1 MPRLHA
7 KHKTEIRYAGV
18 VGESV
23 NEIRLSPSD
32 NGRQRVEWAHVRI
45 EPAAELF
52 GHRDVYGNDVR
63 WFQLVGPH
71 ESLVVES
78 EAVVVTRPAPALP
91 TSVWGIAFADVADPE
106 YLDGMA
112 EFLAGSPH
120 VRWTR
125 PIGDFADAL
134 GIDREEGVL
143 AWARALESAINTNI
157 VYTRGATQVDTP
169 VEEVVAVGR
178 GVCQDMAHL
187 MIAVCRRHGVASRYV
202 SGWLFQPG
210 SEGPG
215 ESHAW
220 VEAAIPGPRVGGA
233 RPHPPRSAARAL
245 RAPGDRAR
253 LQRRAPAE
261 GQLPRAGHGGDDRDR
276 GDQGASLLG
285 GTSPGAR
292 GAAVPGPLVERRPR
306 RPRVLRSPRA
316 SP

>member
-7 KHKTEIRYAGV
+7 KHRTEIRYAGT

-45 EPAAELF
+45 EPGAELF

-63 WFQLVGPH
+63 WFQLVDPH

-78 EAVVVTRPAPALP
+78 EAVVVTRPAAALP
-91 TSVWGIAFADVADPE
+91 TSVWGIGFAAVADPE
-106 YLDGMA
+106 YLDSMA

-143 AWARALESAINTNI
+143 AWARALEGAINSTI

-187 MIAVCRRHGVASRYV
+187 MIAVSRRHGLAARYV
-202 SGWLFQPG
+202 SGWLYQPG

-220 VEAAIPGPRVGGA
+220 VEAAIPGLGWVELDPT
-233 RPHPPRSAARAL
+233 HP
-245 RAPGDRAR
+245 APQHERYMR
-253 LQRRAPAE
+253 LATGRDYSDVPPLKGSYLGPVTE
-261 GQLPRAGHGGDDRDR
+261 EMTVTVEIKELP
-276 GDQGASLLG
+276 S
-285 GTSPGAR
+285 
-292 GAAVPGPLVERRPR
+292 
-306 RPRVLRSPRA
+306 
-316 SP
+316 